1 MKTCLCVFTSMAA
14 ISILAGC
21 GGGDGFSRVP
31 FSGTVTLNGDG
42 NQAGSIVGTADSQ
55 STASGSS
62 EVPTVQAA
70 IIDGKFEF
78 LGDDRPVAGPYKF
91 EIYMAVPDENSA
103 DDGGQSVP
111 EDANETGGNTVAY
124 TKLVV
129 VPDGG
134 SESFSLEVTDADLAQ
149 EGGVTASGEQ

>member
-1 MKTCLCVFTSMAA
+1 MKSYVGVLATIVA

-55 STASGSS
+55 STSEGAS

-78 LGDDRPVAGPYKF
+78 LGDDRPAAGPYKF
-91 EIYMAVPDENSA
+91 EIYLAVPDENSA
-103 DDGGQSVP
+103 DDDGQSVP
-111 EDANETGGNTVAY
+111 EDANETGGNTVSY

-129 VPDGG
+129 VPEGG
-134 SESFSLEVTDADLAQ
+134 TEEFSLELTDADLAQ
-149 EGGVTASGEQ
+149 EGGMPASGEQ